1 MGSVHLDSPDH
12 PPGRALRYNGRPSSP
27 HLSWR
32 GI

>member
-27 HLSWR
+27 HL
-32 GI
+32 